1 MLQYFTDM
9 DSYHL
14 RWFRAVGVG
23 LFFWLV
29 CFTRT
34 AVAFPGFQEKRWELR
49 AGYGYQ
55 YTNESRPHNFQVLS
69 LLPSLSVP
77 LSDPMGPSFIRGR
90 WEWMPELH
98 LALFTHPYVRPIF
111 GITPLQFSYNL
122 EPWGGRVSP
131 YVFVGAGVLR
141 TYVNRRE
148 TGSRINF
155 NPQGGVG
162 TRIKLTDRT
171 SLILEYRHIH
181 ISNAGLNE
189 DNSGVNTHNFLFG
202 ISLKN

>member
-1 MLQYFTDM
+1 M
-9 DSYHL
+9 DLYYP
-14 RWFRAVGVG
+14 RWCRTVGFS
-23 LFFWLV
+23 LFLLVV
-29 CFTRT
+29 CFIQN
-34 AVAFPGFQEKRWELR
+34 ANAFSGFQEKRWELR

-90 WEWMPELH
+90 WAWMPELH

-111 GITPLQFSYNL
+111 GITPLQFSYSL
-122 EPWGGRVSP
+122 EPWGGRISP
-131 YVFVGAGVLR
+131 YLFVGAGVLR
-141 TYVNRRE
+141 AYVNRRE

-155 NPQGGVG
+155 NPQGGMG
-162 TRIKLTDRT
+162 ARIKLTDKA
-171 SLILEYRHIH
+171 SFILEYRHTH
-181 ISNAGLNE
+181 ISNAGLDE
-189 DNSGVNTHNFLFG
+189 DNSGVNTNNFLFG